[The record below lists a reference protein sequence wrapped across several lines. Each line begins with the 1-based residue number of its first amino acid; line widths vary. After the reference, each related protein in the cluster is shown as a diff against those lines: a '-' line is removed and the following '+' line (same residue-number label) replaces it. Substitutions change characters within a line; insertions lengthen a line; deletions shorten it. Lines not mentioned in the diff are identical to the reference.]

1 MSVTIPYGVMGG
13 QQIIINVPGKGQ
25 MMVTVPMGM
34 QAGQSFQVAV

>member
-1 MSVTIPYGVMGG
+1 MGG